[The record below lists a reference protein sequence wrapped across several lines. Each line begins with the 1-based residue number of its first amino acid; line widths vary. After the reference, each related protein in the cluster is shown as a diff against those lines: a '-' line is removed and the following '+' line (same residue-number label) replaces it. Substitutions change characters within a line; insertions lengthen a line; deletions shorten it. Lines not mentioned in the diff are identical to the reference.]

1 MGGSMF
7 FIPVLL
13 SLFYLA
19 ILFVVAYFVYTWVS
33 IFISLKREHNDLLR
47 EILKKMD
54 KDKV

>member
-1 MGGSMF
+1 
-7 FIPVLL
+7 
-13 SLFYLA
+13 
-19 ILFVVAYFVYTWVS
+19 LFVVAYFVYTWVS